1 MHLRA
6 LLRVA
11 AVTAVTVSMATATP
25 ALAATTGPPP
35 APSSQPA
42 TPDIVTFTAGI
53 SRAGS
58 TAATAHK
65 KDTPDQLEIFFC
77 FFQYGISS
85 LTLQLNVT
93 YAATYYLTISCEVP
107 ALMIGHIS
115 MNEVAPKAE
124 VVDTTQESETGE
136 GLTVQSVA
144 APMDPSSDFI
154 SLFHFDLTLFPGFE
168 WIEMSPGCVGI
179 GTIEMTCLEALPVV
193 TPPLS

>member
-25 ALAATTGPPP
+25 ALAATTGQPP

-42 TPDIVTFTAGI
+42 TPATVTFTAGI
-53 SRAGS
+53 GRVAS

-65 KDTPDQLEIFFC
+65 ADTPDQFEIFFC
-77 FFQYGISS
+77 FFEAGISS

-93 YAATYYLTISCEVP
+93 YAATYYLTISCEIP

-115 MNEVAPKAE
+115 MNEVAPTAQ
-124 VVDTTQESETGE
+124 VVDTAQESETGE
-136 GLTVQSVA
+136 ELTIQGVA
-144 APMDPSSDFI
+144 GPMDPSADFI
-154 SLFHFDLTLFPGFE
+154 AIFHFDLTLFPGFE

-179 GTIEMTCLEALPVV
+179 GTIEMTCLESLPVV
-193 TPPLS
+193 TPPLP

>member
-11 AVTAVTVSMATATP
+11 AVAAVTVSMATATP
-25 ALAATTGPPP
+25 ALAAPTGHLP

-42 TPDIVTFTAGI
+42 TPAIVTFTAGI
-53 SRAGS
+53 GRAGS
-58 TAATAHK
+58 TAATAHTP
-65 KDTPDQLEIFFC
+65 DTPDQFEIFFC

-85 LTLQLNVT
+85 LTLQLNVA
-93 YAATYYLTISCEVP
+93 YAATYYLTVSCEVP

-136 GLTVQSVA
+136 ELTVQSVA

-193 TPPLS
+193 TPPLP